1 MNLDEFLKHTSE
13 MALSNEEITPGRAL
27 VLLAI
32 VRKLREQ
39 RDEAFTELA
48 NALEGAGPS
57 RSDMAKANAALD
69 EIVRGG

>member
-27 VLLAI
+27 VLVAL

-48 NALEGAGPS
+48 NELEEDGPS
-57 RSDMAKANAALD
+57 KSDLAQANAALD
-69 EIVRGG
+69 ESVRGG